1 MACWTVPGSGACV
14 LSYSC
19 DVPLWFF
26 LSPSPTGWE
35 PATPRDGVLL
45 AERKWGKPGCSSNS
59 RALSQYDL
67 DEGLP

>member
-1 MACWTVPGSGACV
+1 MAWWTVPGSGDCV

-26 LSPSPTGWE
+26 SSPSPTGWE
-35 PATPRDGVLL
+35 PPDGVLL

-59 RALSQYDL
+59 RALSQYGL
-67 DEGLP
+67 DEGLL